1 MILVDTSIIVAVQDT
16 GHPHHAACFAALDIW
31 AGSEPLGVSVITLA
45 ELAAGGRTREAMA
58 EDFALWTILSV
69 DAEAALRAGQAF
81 RQSYQSRQTAPL
93 PDFLI
98 RAQAA
103 VLGLKHLTNDRR
115 RTAQFPDVEFV
126 FPS

>member
-1 MILVDTSIIVAVQDT
+1 MILIDTSIIVAVQDKS
-16 GHPHHAACFAALDIW
+16 HPHHAGCFAALELW
-31 AGSEPLGVSVITLA
+31 AGSERLAVSVITLA

-58 EDFALWTILSV
+58 EDFALWTILPV

-81 RQSYQSRQTAPL
+81 GQSYLTRQRAPL

-115 RTAQFPDVEFV
+115 RTAQFPDVEFI
-126 FPS
+126 FP

>member
-1 MILVDTSIIVAVQDT
+1 MILVDTSIIIAVQDQN
-16 GHPHHAACFAALDIW
+16 HPEHAACLSALESCAARN
-31 AGSEPLGVSVITLA
+31 PLAVSVVTLG

-58 EDFALWTILSV
+58 EDFELWTILPV

-81 RQSYQSRQTAPL
+81 ARSYRARRLAPL
-93 PDFLI
+93 PDFFI

-115 RTAQFPDVEFV
+115 RISPFPEVEFI
-126 FPS
+126 FT